1 MTRLTEDGLTGNRAA
16 GGTPLGLVVVLTLAM
31 TLPMLV
37 LYAIGAL
44 GPQLVADL
52 GVDRTELGVLPAAA
66 FAVAAVLSLWAGRIV
81 NRAGTRG
88 AGAALFLVVAVSFAT
103 MALAGGL
110 GLLIVAVAT
119 CGIAQALS
127 NPVTNRIIADRV
139 PARARGT
146 VVGIKQSGVQLA
158 ALVAGVGLPP
168 IAAGWGWQA
177 ALACVPPV
185 ALACLIA
192 TLRLPHAALGTARRP
207 GAVGGRLLPA
217 APGRA
222 LAWLLALQLCL
233 GAGLAAVTTFVPLYA
248 HQDLGA
254 SERHGALILAGF
266 GVSGIVSRVLW
277 TSVAG
282 RRGDPLGLQL
292 MLALLATIA
301 AGALWLSSAIPA
313 GGLVL
318 VWAGAIGVGATAVA
332 ANAVSM
338 LSVINDRRFG
348 PVGHASALA
357 SSGFFAGFVVSPPLA
372 GLLADITGFGG
383 TWILVIGAFLLATG
397 CAAGLRRLGHATV
410 AAPAS

>member
-1 MTRLTEDGLTGNRAA
+1 MTHSTEDRAA
-16 GGTPLGLVVVLTLAM
+16 GSTPLGLVVVLTLAM

-37 LYAIGAL
+37 LYAFGAL
-44 GPQLVADL
+44 GPQLVTDL
-52 GVDRTELGVLPAAA
+52 GVDRTELGALPAAA
-66 FAVAAVLSLWAGRIV
+66 FAVAAVLSLWSGRIV
-81 NRAGTRG
+81 DRAGTRG
-88 AGAALFLVVAVSFAT
+88 ACAALFLVVAVSFAM
-103 MALAGGL
+103 MALSGGL
-110 GLLIVAVAT
+110 GLLVVAVAA

-127 NPVTNRIIADRV
+127 NPVTNRIIAERV

-168 IAAGWGWQA
+168 VAAVWGWQA

-192 TLRLPHAALGTARRP
+192 TLRLPPTVPEAARRLGTA
-207 GAVGGRLLPA
+207 GGRLLPA

-222 LAWLLALQLCL
+222 LGWLLAMQLCL

-254 SERHGALILAGF
+254 SESHGALVLAGF
-266 GVSGIVSRVLW
+266 GVSGMVSRVLW

-282 RRGDPLGLQL
+282 RRDDPLGLQL

-301 AGALWLSSAIPA
+301 ASALWLSSVVPA
-313 GGLVL
+313 GGLAL

-332 ANAVSM
+332 VNAVSM

-372 GLLADITGFGG
+372 GLLADTAGFGG

-397 CAAGLRRLGHATV
+397 CAVGLRRLGHATV
-410 AAPAS
+410 AAPAP

>member
-1 MTRLTEDGLTGNRAA
+1 M
-16 GGTPLGLVVVLTLAM
+16 LTLAM
-31 TLPMLV
+31 ALPMLV

-44 GPQLVADL
+44 GPQLVTDL
-52 GVDRTELGVLPAAA
+52 GVDRTELGALPASG
-66 FAVAAVLSLWAGRIV
+66 FAVAAVLSLWSGRIV
-81 NRAGTRG
+81 DRVGTRG
-88 AGAALFLVVAVSFAT
+88 AGTALFAVVAVSFAM

-110 GLLIVAVAT
+110 RLLVVAVAA
-119 CGIAQALS
+119 CGIAQALA

-139 PARARGT
+139 PAQARGA

-168 IAAGWGWQA
+168 VAAVWGWQA

-192 TLRLPHAALGTARRP
+192 TLRLPHAAPETARRP
-207 GAVGGRLLPA
+207 GMGGGRLLSG

-222 LAWLLALQLCL
+222 LGTLLALQLCL

-254 SERHGALILAGF
+254 SEFHGALVLAGF
-266 GVSGIVSRVLW
+266 GVSGVVSRVLW

-282 RRGDPLGLQL
+282 RRDDPLGLQL
-292 MLALLATIA
+292 MLALLAAIA
-301 AGALWLSSAIPA
+301 AGVLWLSSVVPA
-313 GGLVL
+313 GGLAL
-318 VWAGAIGVGATAVA
+318 VWAGTIGVGATAVA

-338 LSVINDRRFG
+338 LSVITDRRFG

-372 GLLADITGFGG
+372 GLLADTAGFGA
-383 TWILVIGAFLLATG
+383 TWALVIGAFLLATG
-397 CAAGLRRLGHATV
+397 CAAGLQRLGHATV
-410 AAPAS
+410 TAPAS